1 MRERRMFLAMWP
13 DEYQIEQL
21 HILQSAYAGM
31 GREVAPENFHITLLF
46 LGNVSYQT
54 IDCLRDSISNLR
66 LNPFAMR
73 LDRLGYFD
81 KTKIFWLGP
90 SQVPSELEYLFKTVR
105 QQAQRCGITQLN
117 KKYVPHVTLL
127 RKCDGL
133 YSDPDFTPIDWQIDE
148 FHLVESRME
157 RDSAHYYTLDS
168 FPLMNHL

>member
-13 DEYQIEQL
+13 NEQQIEQL
-21 HILQSAYAGM
+21 HSLQSAYSGM
-31 GREVAPENFHITLLF
+31 GREVSPENFHITLLF
-46 LGNVSYQT
+46 LGNVSNH
-54 IDCLRDSISNLR
+54 IVDCLSDSISDLMI
-66 LNPFAMR
+66 NPFAVR

-81 KTKIFWLGP
+81 KTKIFWIGP
-90 SQVPSELEYLFKTVR
+90 SQVPNEMEHLFKTVR

-133 YSDPDFTPIDWQIDE
+133 CSNSDFTPIDWQIDE

-157 RDSAHYYTLDS
+157 RDSAHYYTVDS